1 MAQLQNYVNKI
12 NAGAGQ
18 SAQHLLTNLAER
30 VVYDQALECTEAQK
44 KRPRYYFSKVVTA
57 EQQNMIAS
65 AYPEFSITFTGTSLS
80 VHAVAGGVRGL
91 ETELLMTMVPYKA
104 ACYDIG
110 GNYVRHLLKGRDY
123 VHCCNP
129 VLSIRDGARYEC
141 YKDELRKVA
150 CKDAETVGSWGCATS
165 GSSYRSRSLQSHQLN
180 AFERYSTNPLAVV
193 CDSTFETCPFAPPS
207 KGCTYAVMLHSIYDI
222 PVESLGAALLRKN
235 VHVAYAAFHL
245 SEEMLWKDADGIYPV
260 NDIDAAFERSGDR
273 VIFRFRDEMT
283 IAYEHSFT
291 NVVGHALKTFYPA
304 GDGKV
309 YFKEF
314 LCRRLGTVFAKF
326 TLVDTYKIHKSVFHK
341 SVDGSQF
348 LDAMDEAFSVKR
360 EAALFAAE
368 RLMLRDKSSL
378 ALWFPEAKNKIEI
391 PVFRASISGKK
402 KIKSDR
408 VLVDKRFFY
417 TVFNHVMGY
426 QEKNLTFQT
435 INNFVESVVSRV
447 VINGTSVRPEW
458 EVEKE
463 LICDI
468 SLTLHL
474 MVQLRRMQN
483 KVVLEKTTLMQDD
496 FWSALKANFCAG
508 INAIWPNFLEFSRNR
523 GWLQVVENKLVITTP
538 QEFASFDDY
547 IVMEYKKTIDDSP
560 VDVDFLI
567 SNSDKLYNEVSRLA
581 SLYPTLNV
589 DVSAF
594 RDFCNTEKIPA
605 DFVGKIFEAIV
616 SNKVG
621 LSVTGA
627 EDPMSNL
634 VRACS
639 ETKVDN
645 CAKAASVSSSTPIH
659 DAATTGVAVFPLS
672 GDTRSEYNFW
682 FNDEDGNPVDLSDF
696 HGLDVK
702 AIAKPQKMAVIYRGT
717 LKQRQMLNFL
727 DYMAASL
734 CATVNNL
741 QRALKQWWTGDK
753 RNPKDIGIFDCKKG
767 AWVTEP
773 SKKHHTW
780 GVAQLHDLSFKVV
793 VLNYNGDIPCCDPTW
808 KSLGVSTDTKV
819 FSYLKMLHNLRMCL
833 RDGTPPEPQCEAVLI
848 DGVPGCGKTSEI
860 LRRCDFSKDLVLTPT
875 REAAQMIRRRAN
887 EPSKRRVAD
896 ENNVRTIDS
905 FIMNPKPMTYDT
917 VWIDEGLMVHPGL
930 IWFCALMAQCKV
942 LNIFGDVRQ
951 IPFLPRVD
959 NFDYPNELKSL
970 VVDSVESR
978 SVTHRCPVDVTAWL
992 AKTYNRDVCT
1002 SSSVEKSVEATLV
1015 PGKAVFNAQTYPL
1028 PGKIITFTQA
1038 EKQDLI
1044 KAGYNDVSTV
1054 ADFNVGSSIV
1064 NTVHEIQGETYPCVS
1079 IVRLNPH
1086 PISIISK
1093 QSPHVVVALSRHTV
1107 KCKYFSVVAD
1117 VLVDLIQDISSLNP
1131 FFYDLYKTVD
1141 SKA

>member
-1 MAQLQNYVNKI
+1 MTISNNYVNKI
-12 NAGAGQ
+12 NAGASQ

-30 VVYDQALECTEAQK
+30 VVYDQALESTEAQK

-57 EQQNMIAS
+57 EQQNLITS
-65 AYPEFSITFTGTSLS
+65 AYPEFTITFTGTSLS

-129 VLSIRDGARYEC
+129 TLSIRDGARYET
-141 YKDELRKVA
+141 YKDELRKVS
-150 CKDAETVGSWGCATS
+150 CKDADSVGSWGAPG
-165 GSSYRSRSLQSHQLN
+165 GSSYRSRSLLPHQQN
-180 AFERYSTNPLAVV
+180 AFERYATNSHAVV
-193 CDSTFETCPFAPPS
+193 CTDTFETCTFAPPTN
-207 KGCTYAVMLHSIYDI
+207 GCTYAIMLHGLYDI
-222 PVESLGAALLRKN
+222 PCESLGAALLRKN

-245 SEEMLWKDADGIYPV
+245 SEEMLWKDADGIFPV
-260 NDIDAAFERSGDR
+260 NDIDAIFERNGDR
-273 VIFRFRDEMT
+273 VIFRFRDEAT
-283 IAYEHSFT
+283 IAYEHSFR
-291 NVVGHALKTFYPA
+291 NVAAHALKTYYPA

-326 TLVDTYKIHKSVFHK
+326 TLVDTYKMHKSVFHK

-348 LDAMDEAFSVKR
+348 IDAMDEAFSVKR

-368 RLMLRDKSSL
+368 RMMLRDKSSL

-391 PVFRASISGKK
+391 PIFRASISGKR
-402 KIKSDR
+402 KIKADK
-408 VLVDKRFFY
+408 VLVDKTFFY

-426 QEKNLTFQT
+426 QDKNVSFQT

-458 EVEKE
+458 NVDKD

-474 MVQLRRMQN
+474 MVQLRKMQN
-483 KVVLEKTTLMQDD
+483 KVVADKMSVTSDD
-496 FWSALKANFCAG
+496 FWSALKSNFCAG

-523 GWLQVVENKLVITTP
+523 GWLSVIENKLVVTAP
-538 QEFASFDDY
+538 NEFLAFDDY
-547 IVMEYKKTIDDSP
+547 IVMEYSKTVDDHP

-581 SLYPTLNV
+581 SLFPTLNV
-589 DVSAF
+589 DIAAF

-605 DFVGKIFEAIV
+605 DFVGKIFEALV
-616 SNKVG
+616 SDKVG
-621 LSVTGA
+621 LSVTGG
-627 EDPMSNL
+627 DNTLTNL
-634 VRACS
+634 KTACT
-639 ETKVDN
+639 EQKVDG
-645 CAKAASVSSSTPIH
+645 CVKVATTSSSTPIH
-659 DAATTGVAVFPLS
+659 DAALSGEAVFPLS
-672 GDTRSEYNFW
+672 GDSRAEYNFW
-682 FNDEDGNPVDLSDF
+682 FKDEDGVPVDLSDF
-696 HGLDVK
+696 HGLDTK
-702 AIAKPQKMAVIYRGT
+702 TIAKPQKMAVIYRGS

-741 QRALKQWWTGDK
+741 QRALRQWWTGDK
-753 RNPKDIGIFDCKKG
+753 RNPKDVGIFDCKRG
-767 AWVTEP
+767 VWVTEP

-780 GVAQLHDLSFKVV
+780 GVAQLHDLTFRVV
-793 VLNYNGDIPCCDPTW
+793 VLNYNGDIPCCDSEW

-819 FSYLKMLHNLRMCL
+819 FSFLKMLHNLRMCL
-833 RDGTPPEPQCEAVLI
+833 KDGMPPEPQCRSILI

-887 EPSKRRVAD
+887 EPRKQKIAD
-896 ENNVRTIDS
+896 ESNVRTIDS
-905 FIMNPKPMTYDT
+905 FIMNPKPIIYET

-930 IWFCALMAQCKV
+930 VWFCAQLSQCTT
-942 LNIFGDVRQ
+942 LNIFGDVKQ
-951 IPFLPRVD
+951 IPFIPRVD
-959 NFDYPNELKSL
+959 NFDLPNELKSL
-970 VVDSVESR
+970 TVDEVDSR
-978 SVTHRCPVDVTAWL
+978 DVTHRCPVDVTAWL
-992 AKTYNRDVCT
+992 AKTYQRNITTT
-1002 SSSVEKSVEATLV
+1002 SSVDKSVEAALV
-1015 PGKAVFNAQTYPL
+1015 PGKATFNAQTFPL
-1028 PGKIITFTQA
+1028 PGKILTFTQA

-1054 ADFNVGSSIV
+1054 TEFNVGSSVV
-1064 NTVHEIQGETYPCVS
+1064 NTVHEIQGETYPVVN
-1079 IVRLNPH
+1079 IVRCNPH
-1086 PISIISK
+1086 PISIISRN
-1093 QSPHVVVALSRHTV
+1093 SPHVVVALSRHTV

-1117 VLVDLIQDISSLNP
+1117 VLVDAINEIGSLNP
-1131 FFYDLYKTVD
+1131 FFYDLYKSLGST
-1141 SKA
+1141 A